1 MILLMLKLDLSNV
14 GSMEIDFTE
23 FARDIIYTGWTMKQV
38 VKGVSFKRI
47 LILFQIVQREF

>member
-1 MILLMLKLDLSNV
+1 MILLMLKLDLSDV
-14 GSMEIDFTE
+14 GSIDFTE
-23 FARDIIYTGWTMKQV
+23 FTRNIIYTGWPVKRV

>member
-1 MILLMLKLDLSNV
+1 MILLILKLDLSDV

-23 FARDIIYTGWTMKQV
+23 FTRDIIYTGWPVKRV

>member
-1 MILLMLKLDLSNV
+1 MILLMLKLDLSDV
-14 GSMEIDFTE
+14 GSVEIDFTE